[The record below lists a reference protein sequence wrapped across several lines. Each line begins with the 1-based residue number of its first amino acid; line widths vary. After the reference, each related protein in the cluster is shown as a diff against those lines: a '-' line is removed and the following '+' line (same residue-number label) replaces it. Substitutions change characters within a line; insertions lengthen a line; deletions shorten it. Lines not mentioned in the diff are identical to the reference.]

1 MTTASPAKG
10 TALPWSG
17 LLALSTAAFTA
28 VLTELLPAGLLPRMA
43 PALGVSEARVG
54 FLVTGYAVASF
65 LAAIPVTAALRGL
78 PRRPVLIGTLLGFAC
93 ADAVVALSSS
103 YAVTFGARLLAGVM
117 GGTMWAML
125 AGYAARMV
133 PAERRGRAIAVVLAG
148 ITLALSLGI
157 PAGTALADAIGW
169 RPAFGTLS
177 GLALLVVVWIRHRV
191 PAFPGELPGVRVPLR
206 RVAVLPGIPTVL
218 SVTLFLLLGHQ
229 VMYTYVAPF
238 TAHTGYGRTDVV
250 LLVFGAATVVGI
262 WATGAL
268 VDCWAR
274 PTLLGALTLIV
285 TVMCVLALFA
295 DSPAVLLTSVAAWG
309 VAFGGAPTLIQ
320 TALVNASGPQHADV
334 ATSLQTTVYNAG
346 IAGGSFTGGL
356 ALSGWG
362 AGALPWTALPL
373 VAIALTVVS
382 LDRRHKHPRRG
393 AGSFAPSM
401 SNGPDHT
408 APHGLGPFLEE
419 SAQAGPYAVGGNGGG
434 ETRRLDRQALVDRQV
449 DAAGDRA
456 QAGGYGRRC
465 VPDDPSGQVLPS
477 LQERVG
483 RHDGVDEA
491 QFGSPDGRD
500 LVAGQDHLQSAL
512 AADVP
517 RQSLGTAEG
526 RREPEGDLGLG
537 EGRVLGGDRERGGLG
552 DLAAAAVG
560 ETVDRDDH
568 RLGELLDPPGQ
579 RVAPPDDLAQRSF
592 GPAGDAG
599 GE

>member
-1 MTTASPAKG
+1 MTTVSPAKG

-103 YAVTFGARLLAGVM
+103 YPVTFGARLLAGVM

-133 PAERRGRAIAVVLAG
+133 PVQQRGRAIAVVLSG
-148 ITLALSLGI
+148 ITLALALGI

-177 GLALLVVVWIRHRV
+177 GLALLVVVWIRRRV
-191 PAFPGELPGVRVPLR
+191 PGFPGELPGARVPLR
-206 RVAVLPGIPTVL
+206 RVAVLPGIPAVL

-250 LLVFGAATVVGI
+250 LLVFGAATVVGV

-268 VDCWAR
+268 VDRWAR
-274 PTLLGALTLIV
+274 PTLLGVLTLIV
-285 TVMCVLALFA
+285 TVMCVLALYA
-295 DSPAVLLTSVAAWG
+295 DSSAVLLTSVAVWG

-356 ALSGWG
+356 TLSGWG
-362 AGALPWTALPL
+362 AGALPWTAMPL
-373 VAIALTVVS
+373 VAIALTVVT
-382 LDRRHKHPRRG
+382 LDRRHKRLQRD
-393 AGSFAPSM
+393 AGSSAPS
-401 SNGPDHT
+401 PP
-408 APHGLGPFLEE
+408 APVRAPSSC
-419 SAQAGPYAVGGNGGG
+419 SA
-434 ETRRLDRQALVDRQV
+434 D
-449 DAAGDRA
+449 
-456 QAGGYGRRC
+456 
-465 VPDDPSGQVLPS
+465 
-477 LQERVG
+477 
-483 RHDGVDEA
+483 
-491 QFGSPDGRD
+491 SP
-500 LVAGQDHLQSAL
+500 
-512 AADVP
+512 
-517 RQSLGTAEG
+517 T
-526 RREPEGDLGLG
+526 
-537 EGRVLGGDRERGGLG
+537 
-552 DLAAAAVG
+552 
-560 ETVDRDDH
+560 T
-568 RLGELLDPPGQ
+568 PG
-579 RVAPPDDLAQRSF
+579 
-592 GPAGDAG
+592 
-599 GE
+599 

>member
-1 MTTASPAKG
+1 MTTASPARG

-78 PRRPVLIGTLLGFAC
+78 PRRPVLVGTLLGFAC

-148 ITLALSLGI
+148 ITLALALGI
-157 PAGTALADAIGW
+157 PAGTALADAVGW
-169 RPAFGTLS
+169 RTAFGTLS
-177 GLALLVVVWIRHRV
+177 ALALLVVVWIRRRV
-191 PAFPGELPGVRVPLR
+191 PAFPGELPGARVPLR
-206 RVAVLPGIPTVL
+206 GVAALPGIPAVL

-238 TAHTGYGRTDVV
+238 TAYTGYGRTDVV

-268 VDCWAR
+268 VDRWAR
-274 PTLLGALTLIV
+274 PALLGALALV
-285 TVMCVLALFA
+285 AAVMCVLGLYPG
-295 DSPAVLLTSVAAWG
+295 SPAVLLTSVAAWG
-309 VAFGGAPTLIQ
+309 VAFGGAPTLVQ
-320 TALVNASGPQHADV
+320 TALVNASGPQQADV

-373 VAIALTVVS
+373 VAGALTVVA
-382 LDRRHKHPRRG
+382 LGRRHAFPTGTGADTPRDAGPGAAPPRG
-393 AGSFAPSM
+393 RDRPRPARGRT
-401 SNGPDHT
+401 T
-408 APHGLGPFLEE
+408 AP
-419 SAQAGPYAVGGNGGG
+419 
-434 ETRRLDRQALVDRQV
+434 DR
-449 DAAGDRA
+449 
-456 QAGGYGRRC
+456 
-465 VPDDPSGQVLPS
+465 P
-477 LQERVG
+477 
-483 RHDGVDEA
+483 
-491 QFGSPDGRD
+491 
-500 LVAGQDHLQSAL
+500 
-512 AADVP
+512 
-517 RQSLGTAEG
+517 
-526 RREPEGDLGLG
+526 
-537 EGRVLGGDRERGGLG
+537 
-552 DLAAAAVG
+552 
-560 ETVDRDDH
+560 
-568 RLGELLDPPGQ
+568 
-579 RVAPPDDLAQRSF
+579 
-592 GPAGDAG
+592 
-599 GE
+599 